1 MTMAGMVVIMNYDDN
16 DESMMMT
23 IMMVLDTAYFQSRL
37 TMVLLLKQS
46 QV

>member
-1 MTMAGMVVIMNYDDN
+1 MTMAVMVVIMNYDDN

-37 TMVLLLKQS
+37 TMVLLLKQ
-46 QV
+46 V

>member
-37 TMVLLLKQS
+37 TMVLLLKQ
-46 QV
+46 V